1 MHVLTASERNDIVL
15 KTLDSEQECKSD
27 SGELLNLIL
36 LSKGFAIA
44 FGVECAKYGL
54 GCIL

>member
-1 MHVLTASERNDIVL
+1 MHVVTASERNDIVL

-54 GCIL
+54 SCIL